1 MRGVWLL
8 CVMAFMVCI
17 VFSPFGGVGPPS
29 VSQVCFETAD
39 CGAAG
44 VVGNPILRQVLW
56 PLIEATAI
64 LDAALAM

>member
-29 VSQVCFETAD
+29 VSNVCFDT
-39 CGAAG
+39 AAG
-44 VVGNPILRQVLW
+44 GAVGTVGNPIVRQVMW
-56 PLIEATAI
+56 PVIEATAI

>member
-17 VFSPFGGVGPPS
+17 VFSPFGGVGAPS
-29 VSQVCFETAD
+29 VSQVYFDAAD
-39 CGAAG
+39 CGS
-44 VVGNPILRQVLW
+44 VGTVANPMARRVLW
-56 PLIEATAI
+56 PVIEATAI

>member
-29 VSQVCFETAD
+29 VSQVRFDA
-39 CGAAG
+39 AAG
-44 VVGNPILRQVLW
+44 GAVGTVGNPIVRQVMW
-56 PLIEATAI
+56 PVIEATAI